1 MRSNWGAWYNNG
13 LAFANGFALVKR
25 AVPADAGVETR
36 VQPSKVTHRA
46 SQRRPLRRGIGVAP
60 NVQRAEQ
67 HSTCGGYIPD
77 RGVERRLIGLR
88 GSVEAADLAHELQ
101 RRVVQL
107 GVGRCVIRVSQ
118 TLDVSAH
125 GTETFRR

>member
-1 MRSNWGAWYNNG
+1 MRSNWGAWYSNE
-13 LAFANGFALVKR
+13 LALANGFALVKR
-25 AVPADAGVETR
+25 TVPGDAGVETR
-36 VQPSKVTHRA
+36 VQPSKGTHNA
-46 SQRRPLRRGIGVAP
+46 SQQRRLRSGIGVAA

-67 HSTCGGYIPD
+67 HPTCGGYIPD

-107 GVGRCVIRVSQ
+107 GVARRVIGVSQ